1 VILICKKN
9 VIYIYIFFFLVEIE
23 EARYEK
29 MNKNVNGKLHT
40 SLSKGMFLAKSLLF
54 HWLFRRQNKREREN
68 VKKEGEWVLFI
79 YSFFLFPLHITSRTK
94 IIKIKIIKIKTSKK
108 SHEMC
113 VYFFLQI
120 PSLQQ
125 KFIFTPY
132 NSLHLIRCR

>member
-1 VILICKKN
+1 MLKNILP
-9 VIYIYIFFFLVEIE
+9 VYYVRVFFFGCKGRSKI
-23 EARYEK
+23 YEN
-29 MNKNVNGKLHT
+29 MYRNVSIVSFT